1 MASPYQV
8 ESDPALEHFVRQP
21 VSAEMIRYLAYKA
34 SCVIRCE
41 PTVAGPDTSSRFP
54 PTPPRTPPPPPSSS
68 SSSSSSSAIPSHELP
83 LPSLEV
89 FITSLVTRS
98 HVQVPT
104 LMTALVYLDR
114 LHQRLPPVA
123 KGMRCTVHRIFLAA
137 LILTA
142 KYLNDSSPK
151 NKHWA
156 RYSCVR
162 GYDGFGFSVTEVN
175 LMEKQLLFLL
185 DWNLRV
191 THQDLL
197 TRLDPFLAPIRV
209 RLGRRQHQEQE
220 EDELARQ
227 IRSRER
233 EIIRQHHAAVQGR
246 PYVYERHQRLP
257 SSTSST
263 TTTTSSS
270 SPDMNWPLDES
281 SRDLLSRAR
290 AVVPSSSKAEQPAH
304 LLSPPSSMDV
314 PRLSRSGTVDTMSSC
329 SRSSTTSSSSSS
341 SSSRLGT
348 PVSSIGSYVDVDDGS
363 GHVVI
368 GIDQSP
374 TTLPSRPVKSN
385 PPLLHLPISS
395 LSVSTSASAPNQTD
409 TKIHQA
415 RVNLNDDGGKPPKKL
430 KTGGNLLSR
439 FLLGAGVAER
449 YERIHHHSQNPNPN
463 QNQNHSGG
471 LPSRPSRSTY
481 A

>member
-1 MASPYQV
+1 
-8 ESDPALEHFVRQP
+8 
-21 VSAEMIRYLAYKA
+21 MIRYLAYKA

-41 PTVAGPDTSSRFP
+41 PTMAGPDTTSSRLP
-54 PTPPRTPPPPPSSS
+54 PTPPRTPPPSSS
-68 SSSSSSSAIPSHELP
+68 SSSSSMPVPSHEPP

-162 GYDGFGFSVTEVN
+162 GYDAFGFSVTEVN

-185 DWNLRV
+185 DWDLRV

-209 RLGRRQHQEQE
+209 RLLRRQRLEQE
-220 EDELARQ
+220 EDDLARQ
-227 IRSRER
+227 IRWRER
-233 EIIRQHHAAVQGR
+233 EIIRQHHAAVQGH
-246 PYVYERHQRLP
+246 PYGYERHRRLP

-263 TTTTSSS
+263 SSS
-270 SPDMNWPLDES
+270 TTAVSLLSPRMNWPLDDSSS
-281 SRDLLSRAR
+281 SRDLLSRVTAAGPSPSR
-290 AVVPSSSKAEQPAH
+290 AERSTT
-304 LLSPPSSMDV
+304 LLSPPSSVDV
-314 PRLSRSGTVDTMSSC
+314 PRLSRSGTVDTMSSY

-348 PVSSIGSYVDVDDGS
+348 PVSSIGSYVDVEDGS

-374 TTLPSRPVKSN
+374 TTLPFLAKSN
-385 PPLLHLPISS
+385 PPTLLPISS
-395 LSVSTSASAPNQTD
+395 LSVSTLSSSTLTLAPNRNPNQTGI
-409 TKIHQA
+409 KIHQP
-415 RVNLNDDGGKPPKKL
+415 RLDVNEDGGKPPKKL

-439 FLLGAGVAER
+439 FLSGAGVAER
-449 YERIHHHSQNPNPN
+449 YERI
-463 QNQNHSGG
+463 QNQNHSTGYSVG
-471 LPSRPSRSTY
+471 LRSRRSRSTLENF
-481 A
+481 